1 MYVIK
6 TDVTLFLFFVEM
18 RYYAKAYVARCVSPF
33 IKLYERTLFDQVRNS
48 YVYGAGTHRTK
59 YRWFVTQQ
67 DGQAPSCHSY
77 RNHREAVLAR
87 IFHEKTQRVIFVF
100 LFDSLTLRTSR
111 AHPSSAL
118 SER

>member
-48 YVYGAGTHRTK
+48 YVYGAGTHRTNTGGLLLNK
-59 YRWFVTQQ
+59 MGRHHLAIPTGVT
-67 DGQAPSCHSY
+67 G
-77 RNHREAVLAR
+77 RR
-87 IFHEKTQRVIFVF
+87 F
-100 LFDSLTLRTSR
+100 
-111 AHPSSAL
+111 
-118 SER
+118 